1 MSTLTADDNM
11 SELDTSNRGKMPP
24 DGLLAVAAYD
34 DDHALC
40 VLGEFEG
47 MNDEDDDAPSQ
58 HGGDETGVELHGRRE
73 GIRIPQLGGGGR
85 PKGSTESHSREVRAR
100 INLVKVMSA
109 AKDLKAVSDDIRREG
124 SSRR

>member
-73 GIRIPQLGGGGR
+73 GIRIPQLGGGGAPEGFYR
-85 PKGSTESHSREVRAR
+85 VPFKGSPCPHQPCEGYVCCKGFESG
-100 INLVKVMSA
+100 
-109 AKDLKAVSDDIRREG
+109 IR
-124 SSRR
+124 